1 MTPLRKGMKSEFQ
14 RLAQET
20 LNAAMRAGLD
30 PDGDFGGESV
40 KAARVWVG
48 HLPVDG
54 VMTNLRWAAL
64 VIQHAA
70 NRSQVVPHRVE
81 EDGWWGPV
89 TEDAAYR
96 MLGHVFVRPDE
107 AAASPAAASPVR
119 CWTPTDARMMEAY
132 GSPGSG
138 QVVVTLPFPLRL
150 DWDLDARVTRT
161 SCHRK
166 VADGLVLA
174 LEEIHN
180 HYGLDEI
187 RRLGID
193 RFGGILNVR
202 KKRGGS
208 TWSAHAWGTAIDL
221 WPSMNQLAWKK
232 TRAVFARGEYQAL
245 HDAFARQGWMSL
257 GKCYD
262 FDWMH
267 WQRNP

>member
-1 MTPLRKGMKSEFQ
+1 MKEEFQ
-14 RLAQET
+14 KLAQEI
-20 LNAAMRAGLD
+20 LNAATKAGLE
-30 PDGDFGGESV
+30 PDGNFGRFSME
-40 KAARVWVG
+40 AAQAWVG
-48 HLPVDG
+48 HLPVEG
-54 VMTNLRWAAL
+54 VMTYARWATL
-64 VIQHAA
+64 VIQHGA
-70 NRSQVVPHRVE
+70 NRSGTVPHKVE

-96 MLGHVFVRPDE
+96 MLGHVFERPDE
-107 AAASPAAASPVR
+107 ARQSTVAPRPPVR
-119 CWTPTDARMMEAY
+119 CWTPTDARMMDAY
-132 GSPGSG
+132 GSPGAG
-138 QVVVTLPFPLRL
+138 QVMITLPFPMRL
-150 DWDLDARVTRT
+150 DWNLDATVTKT
-161 SCHRK
+161 SCHKK
-166 VADGLVLA
+166 VADGLVLV
-174 LEEIHN
+174 LEEVRD

-232 TRAVFARGEYQAL
+232 TKAVFARGEYQAL

-267 WQRNP
+267 WQKNP